1 MFDECHT
8 PLIFREYAPQ
18 YLIGELQLSEHSD
31 SPVLV
36 DAEPAPAL
44 ADAPVEPYGELASP
58 FPAERFD
65 GSGVEAFR
73 FQWSARDW
81 LLRRDP
87 STGQSRAPT
96 REEMAHVHRAKSHVA
111 PLDYQRDWLHV
122 SHPAAYAADMVL
134 KEALLSDPEPRR
146 MTYVTTPESHAA
158 EQEVLDDVMGWVAA
172 RYPERFTLDH
182 AAGTIH
188 AHAGLRA
195 LLYHRRVRDRAF
207 EVSRDGKCRACGL
220 LRRAGRVLS
229 DADRSCQQLVQEDF
243 YLMVRF
249 FG

>member
-111 PLDYQRDWLHV
+111 PLDYERDWLHV

-146 MTYVTTPESHAA
+146 MCYVTTPESNAA
-158 EQEVLDDVMGWVAA
+158 EQEVLDDVMGWVTA

-182 AAGTIH
+182 ATGTISTHTQGYERCFTIAEFAAEPLRLAGMVSAEH
-188 AHAGLRA
+188 AARFDAPAARCLTQTVPA
-195 LLYHRRVRDRAF
+195 NSW
-207 EVSRDGKCRACGL
+207 SRKT
-220 LRRAGRVLS
+220 S
-229 DADRSCQQLVQEDF
+229 T
-243 YLMVRF
+243 
-249 FG
+249 